1 MFKFLRNCSLIQ
13 QTHLRN
19 MERYFS
25 LGYCWLFI
33 KAQLKELYLK
43 MKLQANWIRYKKSSG
58 FAHKDIFVSL
68 TSHPPRF
75 GTLHLTL
82 KSLLTQSIRPKEFIL
97 WVAHN
102 DMKLLPRK
110 VIALQRYGL
119 IIKGCEDFKSYTK
132 LIPFLRENRDAAV
145 VIADDDIYYWRDWLK
160 ELVQAQRPGH
170 AEVICHRM
178 HRIKLSPEGV
188 PLPYMAWEYES
199 VATEPSVLNFP
210 TGVLGVLYPPH
221 IFHPNV
227 LDMQTALDFCPS
239 GDDIWFYW
247 MTRLNNASVRRVE
260 KISSL
265 YCWRSSQAVALA
277 IKNTGE
283 GFNDI
288 QITNMIKRYGF
299 SWGKSV

>member
-1 MFKFLRNCSLIQ
+1 
-13 QTHLRN
+13 

-58 FAHKDIFVSL
+58 FAHKDVFVSL

-97 WVAHN
+97 WIAHN

-132 LIPFLRENRDAAV
+132 LIPFLRENKDAAV

-178 HRIKLSPEGV
+178 HRIQLSPEGV

-221 IFHPNV
+221 IFHPAV
-227 LDMQTALDFCPS
+227 LDMQTALDLCPS

-247 MTRLNNASVRRVE
+247 MVRLSNASVRRVE

-265 YCWRSSQAVALA
+265 YCWRSSQAVALS
-277 IKNTGE
+277 IKNSGE
-283 GFNDI
+283 GFNDM